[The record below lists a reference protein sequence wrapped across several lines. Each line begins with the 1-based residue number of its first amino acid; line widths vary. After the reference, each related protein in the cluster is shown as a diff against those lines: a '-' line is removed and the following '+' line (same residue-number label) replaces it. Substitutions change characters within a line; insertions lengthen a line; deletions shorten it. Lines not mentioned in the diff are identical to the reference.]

1 MSGGSRAAS
10 AKSKSTSA
18 KAKAGPSLAELL
30 QAMMPQGECAA
41 GKALNPASGMCR
53 IPCALGQERNL
64 NNNCVNVKTLK
75 SKGKRPPTG
84 FNVFTRELSKKEGFD
99 KSQLMTSASIL
110 WAAMSD
116 SEKNPYKAKA
126 AKLGAAAKVARVCE
140 EGKEMNPAT
149 RRCRKTCA
157 EGKTRSIRGNC
168 VNPPKERKPKKVPS
182 VCEEGKEM
190 NPVTGRCRKLC
201 PAGKNRTGKNGN
213 CVNFKNPHPPRS
225 CPEGQELNPA
235 NGYCAPT
242 CPEGT
247 RRSLKWPGDCV
258 NTSRKAPKKAPKERK
273 PCPEG
278 KERNLNGNCA
288 NVAGLGE
295 VLKEV
300 RKMKDVPKS
309 AVMAVALVMWEGMTP
324 AAKRSYARKAA
335 AKKSHMVI
343 EDID

>member
-18 KAKAGPSLAELL
+18 KAKAGPSLAQLL
-30 QAMMPQGECAA
+30 QALTPNRGECAA
-41 GKALNPASGMCR
+41 GKALNSDSGMCR
-53 IPCALGQERNL
+53 IQCTLGQERNL
-64 NNNCVNVKTLK
+64 KNNCVNVKTLK

-84 FNVFTRELSKKEGFD
+84 FNVFTRELSKKEGID
-99 KSQLMTSASIL
+99 TSQLMTTASYL
-110 WAAMSD
+110 WTNMPDAD
-116 SEKNPYKAKA
+116 KNKYKAKA
-126 AKLGAAAKVARVCE
+126 AKLKSPRVCP
-140 EGKEMNPAT
+140 EGKEMNAAT
-149 RRCRKTCA
+149 GRCRKPCA
-157 EGKTRSIRGNC
+157 EGKTRN
-168 VNPPKERKPKKVPS
+168 
-182 VCEEGKEM
+182 
-190 NPVTGRCRKLC
+190 L
-201 PAGKNRTGKNGN
+201 NGN
-213 CVNFKNPHPPRS
+213 CANPKNPYPPRS
-225 CPEGQELNPA
+225 CPEGKEMNLVT
-235 NGYCAPT
+235 GYCAPT

-273 PCPEG
+273 PCAEG
-278 KERNLNGNCA
+278 KERNLNGNCV

-335 AKKSHMVI
+335 PKKSRMVI
-343 EDID
+343 EDVD